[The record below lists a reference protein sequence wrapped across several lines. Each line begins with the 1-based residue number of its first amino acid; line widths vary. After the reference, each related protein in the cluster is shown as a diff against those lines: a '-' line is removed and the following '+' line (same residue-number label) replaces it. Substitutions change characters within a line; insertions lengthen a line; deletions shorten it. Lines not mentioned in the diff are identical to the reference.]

1 MEENVEE
8 NVEEENFTQKKFTRL
23 QNNKQRL
30 EERREKE
37 KERRYDLKQ
46 LFDKLEKCLQ
56 CKKHLSKNEIL
67 QKSQIYINFLESESQ
82 RLILTKKKLQK
93 KNFMLLKKLK
103 LMNKDYG
110 IN

>member
-8 NVEEENFTQKKFTRL
+8 NVENYKLKNRL

-30 EERREKE
+30 KERREKE

-46 LFDKLEKCLQ
+46 LFDKLKKCLQ
-56 CKKHLSKNEIL
+56 CKKQLSKNEIL

-82 RLILTKKKLQK
+82 KLILTKKKLQK
-93 KNFMLLKKLK
+93 RNFTLLKKLK
-103 LMNKDYG
+103 LMKK
-110 IN
+110 IMK